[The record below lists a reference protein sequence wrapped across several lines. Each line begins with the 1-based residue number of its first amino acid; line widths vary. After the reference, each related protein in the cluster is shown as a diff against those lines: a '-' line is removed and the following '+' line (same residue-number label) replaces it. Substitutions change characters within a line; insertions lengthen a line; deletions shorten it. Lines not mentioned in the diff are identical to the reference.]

1 MSSLIRFKPVEID
14 SKICFVGKKKKVLK
28 YPVRSISLV
37 PEPKP
42 VKGGHVQITVPEIF
56 WQ

>member
-1 MSSLIRFKPVEID
+1 MTSLIRFKIVEID
-14 SKICFVGKKKKVLK
+14 SIICFDGKKKRTLK

-37 PEPKP
+37 PEKMRPENIHCP
-42 VKGGHVQITVPEIF
+42 TDIPEIF

>member
-1 MSSLIRFKPVEID
+1 MATLIRFKPVEID
-14 SKICFVGKKKKVLK
+14 SKVYFIGKKKKLLK

-37 PEPKP
+37 PEPKCLNGQP
-42 VKGGHVQITVPEIF
+42 SAVIVPEIF